1 MMSFDVSI
9 IFCACVYEGKLRNKP
24 EVDWKCLQQV
34 EEACWTLQ
42 RLGVLSLPPLEWDGS
57 LGSRERIAIERMGF
71 LLNAYQVSCWYWE
84 MVELLRKLILTGIL
98 VVVYQGTPP
107 HLAGSLLTVFW

>member
-1 MMSFDVSI
+1 M
-9 IFCACVYEGKLRNKP
+9 K
-24 EVDWKCLQQV
+24 QV
-34 EEACWTLQ
+34 EEVAWTLQ
-42 RLGVLSLPPLEWDGS
+42 RQGVLSLPSSLEWDGS
-57 LGSRERIAIERMGF
+57 LGSRERIAIDRMGF

-84 MVELLRKLILTGIL
+84 MVELVRKLILTGIL

>member
-1 MMSFDVSI
+1 MMSFDVFI
-9 IFCACVYEGKLRNKP
+9 IFLCLCIQGNLRNKP
-24 EVDWKCLQQV
+24 KVDWKCMKQV
-34 EEACWTLQ
+34 EEVAWTLQ
-42 RLGVLSLPPLEWDGS
+42 RRGVLPLPPLEWDGS
-57 LGSRERIAIERMGF
+57 LGSREKVAVDRMGF

>member
-1 MMSFDVSI
+1 MCLQF
-9 IFCACVYEGKLRNKP
+9 FCACVYKGNLRNKP
-24 EVDWKCLQQV
+24 KVVWKCMKQV
-34 EEACWTLQ
+34 EEVSWELQ
-42 RLGVLSLPPLEWDGS
+42 KLGVLSLPPLEWDGS
-57 LGSRERIAIERMGF
+57 LGSRKQVAIDRMGF
-71 LLNAYQVSCWYWE
+71 LLNTYQVSCWYWE

>member
-1 MMSFDVSI
+1 M
-9 IFCACVYEGKLRNKP
+9 K
-24 EVDWKCLQQV
+24 QV
-34 EEACWTLQ
+34 EEVSWTLQ
-42 RLGVLSLPPLEWDGS
+42 RQGVLSLSSSLEWDGS
-57 LGSRERIAIERMGF
+57 LGSQERIAIDRMGF

-84 MVELLRKLILTGIL
+84 MVELVRKLILTGIL

>member
-1 MMSFDVSI
+1 M
-9 IFCACVYEGKLRNKP
+9 K
-24 EVDWKCLQQV
+24 QV
-34 EEACWTLQ
+34 EEVSWTLQ
-42 RLGVLSLPPLEWDGS
+42 RQGVLSLPSLEWDGG
-57 LGSRERIAIERMGF
+57 LGFREQIAIDRLGF

-84 MVELLRKLILTGIL
+84 MVELVRKLILTGIL